1 MKQVD
6 RVIHAL
12 IQVHTRYEKGVDGRV
27 KHGHDEEG
35 PWATWAVLVKL
46 PMHQIKKS
54 LLRSFSSEKRPLSY
68 INCLAPDCP
77 VR

>member
-12 IQVHTRYEKGVDGRV
+12 IRVRARYEKGVDGRV
-27 KHGHDEEG
+27 KRGHDENT

-46 PMHQIKKS
+46 PMHQIHKGLS
-54 LLRSFSSEKRPLSY
+54 RSFSSEKRQLLMSISFPL
-68 INCLAPDCP
+68 IAL
-77 VR
+77 